1 MSRVIKKCC
10 NALRKNYVDEFI
22 VSYLPVQKQTS
33 GYNCG
38 LFDIVFAADILDGK
52 CSCLSI
58 FIMFIPA
65 GLYSRFFVFVIL
77 FLFVAIVYNR
87 IRFRMQWKL
96 MSHTKLKIMHL
107 EQDSFKKPIESTV
120 LVKGLVIALPYLDK
134 MSLQILARI
143 NRIMKNKLP
152 YCNLRF
158 ALQIKCKISKFL
170 YLKTGSYWSYVQ
182 ALFINFRVVTAMLPV
197 MAKLNV
203 ILSLKYVNTWE
214 FRHSLGKKV
223 KSDDHSTI
231 KEHLIP
237 QFWRYSP
244 DFEDFFIFTTSNSDF
259 KITLIDSLPINRDHP
274 PLKSKQ
280 FSTLKLFDN

>member
-77 FLFVAIVYNR
+77 FLFAAIVYNG

-96 MSHTKLKIMHL
+96 TSHTKLKIMHL
-107 EQDSFKKPIESTV
+107 EQDSSKKPIESTV

-134 MSLQILARI
+134 MSLQIRSRI

-152 YCNLRF
+152 YCILGF
-158 ALQIKCKISKFL
+158 ALQIKCKLVAFL
-170 YLKTGSYWSYVQ
+170 YLKTGSYRFYVQ

-197 MAKLNV
+197 TAKLNV
-203 ILSLKYVNTWE
+203 ILSSEYVNTWE
-214 FRHSLGKKV
+214 IQHSLGKKL
-223 KSDDHSTI
+223 KAM
-231 KEHLIP
+231 LILP
-237 QFWRYSP
+237 LKNILFRNYSP
-244 DFEDFFIFTTSNSDF
+244 DFENFSIFTTSNSDF
-259 KITLIDSLPINRDHP
+259 KITLIDSLLINRDQP
-274 PLKSKQ
+274 PLNKTKQ
-280 FSTLKLFDN
+280 FFPLKLFDN